1 MADPC
6 RFTEAE
12 LLDLAGRAIG
22 RIDARGRRG
31 AEQATDE
38 EIVAM
43 ALLLALLG
51 VPSIPPST
59 PGSKGA
65 TT

>member
-1 MADPC
+1 MPEPR
-6 RFTEAE
+6 RFTEDE
-12 LLDLAGRAIG
+12 LITLSGRAIG
-22 RIDARGRRG
+22 KIDARGRRG
-31 AEQATDE
+31 AEQATED